1 MARHYFGTDGI
12 RGLVGKSPITADF
25 VLKLGWAAGK
35 VFGETAKSRKL
46 MLVGK
51 DTRVSGYMFESA
63 LQAGIIAAGVDV
75 GLLGPMPTPAIAY
88 LTRTFRAQAGVVI
101 SASHNP
107 FEDNGIKFFGGD
119 GFKLNDEIESRIEHY
134 LDLPMETGLSESLG
148 RAHRI
153 ADAAGRYIEFC
164 KSTVPS
170 GFSLAGLTVVVDCAN
185 GATYH
190 VAPDVLRELGA
201 RVIPMGVE
209 PDGININA
217 NCGSTQPQA
226 LAREVVARGADLG
239 IALDGDGDRVIL
251 IDRHGAVIDGDG
263 ILFAIARHR
272 HDGSDGCGGV
282 VGTLMSNHGLKL
294 AFDQLGIPFER
305 ARVGDRY
312 VIESMRQ
319 NGWLLGGENSGHIVC
334 GDLTTTGDG
343 IVAAL
348 QVLRA
353 MSDSGKALDELV
365 ADMEML
371 PQVMINVPVAGKAS
385 VAGVPEIDAAVAA
398 AEVALAGSGRVLL
411 RPSGTEPLIR
421 VMVEGA
427 DAGQVADLARQ
438 VADVVEKVLK

>member
-1 MARHYFGTDGI
+1 R
-12 RGLVGKSPITADF
+12 R
-25 VLKLGWAAGK
+25 
-35 VFGETAKSRKL
+35 
-46 MLVGK
+46 
-51 DTRVSGYMFESA
+51 
-63 LQAGIIAAGVDV
+63 
-75 GLLGPMPTPAIAY
+75 
-88 LTRTFRAQAGVVI
+88 
-101 SASHNP
+101 
-107 FEDNGIKFFGGD
+107 
-119 GFKLNDEIESRIEHY
+119 
-134 LDLPMETGLSESLG
+134 
-148 RAHRI
+148 
-153 ADAAGRYIEFC
+153 
-164 KSTVPS
+164 
-170 GFSLAGLTVVVDCAN
+170 
-185 GATYH
+185 
-190 VAPDVLRELGA
+190 
-201 RVIPMGVE
+201 
-209 PDGININA
+209 
-217 NCGSTQPQA
+217 
-226 LAREVVARGADLG
+226 
-239 IALDGDGDRVIL
+239 
-251 IDRHGAVIDGDG
+251 
-263 ILFAIARHR
+263 
-272 HDGSDGCGGV
+272 
-282 VGTLMSNHGLKL
+282 TLMSNHGLKL